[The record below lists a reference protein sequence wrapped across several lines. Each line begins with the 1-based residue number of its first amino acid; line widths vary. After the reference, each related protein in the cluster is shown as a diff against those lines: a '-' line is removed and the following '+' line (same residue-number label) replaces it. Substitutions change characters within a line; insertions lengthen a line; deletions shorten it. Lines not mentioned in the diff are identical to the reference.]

1 MVEDGEGSGGDGG
14 RRQTSHSVDKAVRC
28 DIVVLFGEGEG
39 ARERERSVT
48 AAASATFFP
57 RSSRLS
63 LRSEAATC
71 QSEPP
76 AQTMPHALGPSQQ
89 NNNHHQHYYQP
100 LHYIMQ
106 VQNPWNRL
114 LVTVDRHKLLN
125 HSVEF
130 RSCFRKTFVE
140 IRGELNC
147 VHVAVTVL
155 VEFSNHPVVLL
166 FRPRSTFLPESA
178 TGFTQG
184 LQLFL
189 TDTPAVVEIKVIVDV
204 LESTDAIRFLVRF

>member
-1 MVEDGEGSGGDGG
+1 MERCVVILWYYSTRERGRGKEREECHCCGFCHFLPSLLKTVSSKRRSHLSKGATGSDNTSCIGTKSTK
-14 RRQTSHSVDKAVRC
+14 QQPSSALLSTTTSH
-28 DIVVLFGEGEG
+28 
-39 ARERERSVT
+39 
-48 AAASATFFP
+48 
-57 RSSRLS
+57 
-63 LRSEAATC
+63 
-71 QSEPP
+71 
-76 AQTMPHALGPSQQ
+76 HA
-89 NNNHHQHYYQP
+89 
-100 LHYIMQ
+100 Q
-106 VQNPWNRL
+106 VQNPRNRL
-114 LVTVDRHKLLN
+114 LVAVDRHKLLN

-140 IRGELNC
+140 IRRELNC
-147 VHVAVTVL
+147 VHVAVTIL

-189 TDTPAVVEIKVIVDV
+189 TDTPAVVEIKVIVNV